1 MKSVIRGAVVGL
13 AVALSAQAA
22 QAQSLS
28 FGLGGGAVIPT
39 GSMADVNSTGWSAM
53 AVARLK
59 PPVAPLGL
67 QVDAFY
73 TRLGLENDVDGH
85 SRIIGGT
92 ANAVF
97 AFPGASPARPYLL
110 GGVGLYNGKVSI
122 DGLGSSESETKFGIN
137 AGAGFDFALGQANL
151 FADARFHAILNG
163 GVDVDTGE
171 DATAYMI
178 PVTVGLRF

>member
-13 AVALSAQAA
+13 AVALCATSAQA
-22 QAQSLS
+22 QGLS

-39 GSMADVNSTGWSAM
+39 GSMADLNTMGWSAM

-73 TRLGLENDVDGH
+73 TRLGLEQDIDGH

-110 GGVGLYNGKVSI
+110 GGVGVYNGKTSI
-122 DGLGSSESETKFGIN
+122 DGFGESDAETKFGLN
-137 AGAGFDFALGQANL
+137 AGAGFDFGLGKANL
-151 FADARFHAILNG
+151 FADVRFHAILKG
-163 GVDVDTGE
+163 GVDSETLE
-171 DATAYMI
+171 ETTAYMI

>member
-13 AVALSAQAA
+13 AVALCAGTA
-22 QAQSLS
+22 QAQGLS

-39 GSMADVNSTGWSAM
+39 GSMADLNSTGWSAM

-73 TRLGLENDVDGH
+73 TRLGLEGGVDGH

-97 AFPGASPARPYLL
+97 AFPGGPARPYLL
-110 GGVGLYNGKVSI
+110 GGVGVYNGQTSI
-122 DGLGSSESETKFGIN
+122 DGLGSSESQTKFGLN
-137 AGAGFDFALGQANL
+137 AGAGFDFGLGKASL
-151 FADARFHAILNG
+151 FADARFHAILKG
-163 GVDVDTGE
+163 GVDSETLE
-171 DATAYMI
+171 ETTAFMI

>member
-1 MKSVIRGAVVGL
+1 
-13 AVALSAQAA
+13 
-22 QAQSLS
+22 
-28 FGLGGGAVIPT
+28 
-39 GSMADVNSTGWSAM
+39 M

-73 TRLGLENDVDGH
+73 TRLGLEQDIDGH
-85 SRIIGGT
+85 SRILGGT

-110 GGVGLYNGKVSI
+110 GGVGVYNGKTSV
-122 DGLGSSESETKFGIN
+122 DGLGETESETKFGLN
-137 AGAGFDFALGQANL
+137 AGAGFDFGMGKANL
-151 FADARFHAILNG
+151 FADVRFHAILKG
-163 GVDVDTGE
+163 GVDTETGDE
-171 DATAYMI
+171 TTAYMI

>member
-13 AVALSAQAA
+13 AVALCAGSAQA
-22 QAQSLS
+22 QGLS
-28 FGLGGGAVIPT
+28 FGVGGGAVIPT
-39 GSMADVNSTGWSAM
+39 GSMADLNSTGWSAM

-73 TRLGLENDVDGH
+73 SRLGLEGGVDGH

-97 AFPGASPARPYLL
+97 AFPGAGAARPYLL
-110 GGVGLYNGKVSI
+110 GGVGVYNGKVTI
-122 DGLGSSESETKFGIN
+122 DGFGSSDAETKFGLN
-137 AGAGFDFALGQANL
+137 AGAGFDFGLGKASL
-151 FADARFHAILNG
+151 FADARFHAILKG
-163 GVDVDTGE
+163 GVDASTFE
-171 DATAYMI
+171 ETTAYMI

>member
-1 MKSVIRGAVVGL
+1 MKSMIRGAVVGL
-13 AVALSAQAA
+13 AVVLSAGSV
-22 QAQSLS
+22 QAQGLS
-28 FGLGGGAVIPT
+28 FGLGGGAVVPT
-39 GSMADVNSTGWSAM
+39 GSMADFNSTGWSAM

-73 TRLGLENDVDGH
+73 TRLGLEGGTDGH

-97 AFPGASPARPYLL
+97 AFPAGPARPYLL
-110 GGVGLYNGKVSI
+110 GGVGVYNGQTSI
-122 DGLGSSESETKFGIN
+122 DGLGSSESQTKLGLN
-137 AGAGFDFALGQANL
+137 AGAGFDFGLGKANL
-151 FADARFHAILNG
+151 FADARFHAILKG
-163 GVDVDTGE
+163 GVDSETLE
-171 DATAYMI
+171 ETTAFMI

>member
-13 AVALSAQAA
+13 AVALCAGSAQA
-22 QAQSLS
+22 QGLS

-39 GSMADVNSTGWSAM
+39 GSMADLNSTGWSAM

-73 TRLGLENDVDGH
+73 TRLGLEEGLDGH

-110 GGVGLYNGKVSI
+110 GGVGVYNGQTSI
-122 DGLGSSESETKFGIN
+122 DGFGESESETKFGLN
-137 AGAGFDFALGQANL
+137 AGAGFDFGLGKANL
-151 FADARFHAILNG
+151 FADVRFHAILKG
-163 GVDVDTGE
+163 GVDAETLE
-171 DATAYMI
+171 EATAYMI

>member
-13 AVALSAQAA
+13 AVVLCAGSAQA
-22 QAQSLS
+22 QGLS

-39 GSMADVNSTGWSAM
+39 GSMADVSSTGWSAM

-67 QVDAFY
+67 QVDGFY
-73 TRLGLENDVDGH
+73 SRLGLEGIDGH

-97 AFPGASPARPYLL
+97 AFPGAGPARPYLL
-110 GGVGLYNGKVSI
+110 GGAGVYNMKASVE
-122 DGLGSSESETKFGIN
+122 GLGDSESETKFGLN
-137 AGAGFDFALGQANL
+137 AGAGFDFGLGKANL
-151 FADARFHAILNG
+151 FADVRFHAILKG
-163 GVDVDTGE
+163 GVDAATLE
-171 DATAYMI
+171 EATAYMI

>member
-13 AVALSAQAA
+13 AVALCATSAQA
-22 QAQSLS
+22 QGLS

-39 GSMADVNSTGWSAM
+39 GSMADLNTTGWSAM

-73 TRLGLENDVDGH
+73 TRLGLEQDIDGH
-85 SRIIGGT
+85 SRILGGT

-110 GGVGLYNGKVSI
+110 GGVGVYNGKTSV
-122 DGLGSSESETKFGIN
+122 DGLGETESETKFGLN
-137 AGAGFDFALGQANL
+137 AGAGFDFGMGKANL
-151 FADARFHAILNG
+151 FADVRFHAILKG
-163 GVDVDTGE
+163 GVDTETGDE
-171 DATAYMI
+171 TTAYMI